1 MQQKINVVTYINIF
15 LYNYKKKSKIIYN
28 IKSKRRFNLA
38 NVFIISSDH
47 ILTSK
52 LWIFREATPL
62 SLDSDVEF
70 FR

>member
-15 LYNYKKKSKIIYN
+15 VYNNYKKKSKIINN

-38 NVFIISSDH
+38 NVFIISSEH

-52 LWIFREATPL
+52 L
-62 SLDSDVEF
+62 
-70 FR
+70 